1 MGKTGIII
9 TLLLCMS
16 FEDDFLIQ
24 GQRYVLECVAFEIL
38 MHQLSA
44 GKHSLLCFYTSIQP
58 RTHNTVGVP

>member
-1 MGKTGIII
+1 
-9 TLLLCMS
+9 MS

-24 GQRYVLECVAFEIL
+24 GQRLVLECVAFEIL